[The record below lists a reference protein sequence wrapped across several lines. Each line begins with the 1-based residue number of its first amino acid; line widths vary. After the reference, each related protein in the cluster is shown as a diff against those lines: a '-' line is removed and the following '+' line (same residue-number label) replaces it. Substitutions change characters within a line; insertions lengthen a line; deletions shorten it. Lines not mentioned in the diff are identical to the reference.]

1 MIIWDTREDS
11 IGIYRASWGPETH
24 IQLCTGRQRE
34 KGEFNP
40 PDPQQLKHWTPEKPS
55 VGFLVVVVAAAW
67 CSMSTTIV
75 CVFKLSCVYVRLP
88 RCLYSCELTKLNS

>member
-1 MIIWDTREDS
+1 MALIVLHGGQRHIFNFAQAVRE
-11 IGIYRASWGPETH
+11 R
-24 IQLCTGRQRE
+24 
-34 KGEFNP
+34 KGSSTLLT
-40 PDPQQLKHWTPEKPS
+40 PQQLKHWTPEKPS